1 MSATVPQ
8 ARKQSPT
15 QKGKH
20 MGLGK
25 TSLQIVKNIRRAVLA
40 PREQGAG
47 AAWGAVKA
55 QGTSWPCLNPWEL
68 CHMQSISARASAH
81 QHRHLR
87 HPTFSTR
94 SS

>member
-25 TSLQIVKNIRRAVLA
+25 TLLQIMKNIQRAAGV
-40 PREQGAG
+40 PWECGAG
-47 AAWGAVKA
+47 CSQECCWGS
-55 QGTSWPCLNPWEL
+55 GDLCL
-68 CHMQSISARASAH
+68 A
-81 QHRHLR
+81 
-87 HPTFSTR
+87 
-94 SS
+94 